1 MRGRV
6 NRDENNVPIVVYY
19 RECVEDSDAVISVY
33 CRLMPGF
40 ETLFKVGDSIEFEL
54 IEFAQED
61 GSFSSYARPYLKVN
75 PHVAK
80 VIDTNEDGEA
90 DMADKLV
97 AMSKTLRSQIYY
109 RITNDGSSFGCGLAM
124 RNAENIEE
132 LFDEITT
139 GFLEW
144 ANENYEY
151 YHGDGEYHS
160 ASENK
165 WYKAKDLLVIYKKEK
180 GLCK

>member
-19 RECVEDSDAVISVY
+19 RECVEYSDAVIPVY

-54 IEFAQED
+54 IEFSQED

-80 VIDTNEDGEA
+80 AISTNEDGEA
-90 DMADKLV
+90 DMGAKLV
-97 AMSKTLRSQIYY
+97 DMSKTLRSKIYY
-109 RITNDGSSFGCGLAM
+109 RITNDGSPFGCDVAM
-124 RNAENIEE
+124 RNAESIEE
-132 LFDEITT
+132 LFDEYAIK
-139 GFLEW
+139 FMNFV
-144 ANENYEY
+144 NETNSYHSGEDAFHFDGKWQNYE
-151 YHGDGEYHS
+151 EILKTFKK
-160 ASENK
+160 SE
-165 WYKAKDLLVIYKKEK
+165 
-180 GLCK
+180 GL